1 MKEFPIPVVALG
13 PGSQPVEAG
22 PECLEMPTDMDVFRP
37 PRMAFESDAVVADG
51 VCAQL
56 RELLGRM
63 QAQGFSRRRAVR
75 LDLAGL
81 DPTLLRALS
90 DALGEGEVAV
100 RMQEGDGETLIQE
113 SAFAGVW
120 RVLRHDAAGACVE
133 DVIEACAI
141 PPRVIATARSGA
153 GADIAA
159 PALPDGAMNSPAL
172 LAELRSASQA
182 SRDEAPAHVINLTL
196 LPLTPED
203 LQYLGAALGAGT
215 TTLLSRGYGKCR
227 ITSTALR
234 DVWWVQYFNGMDK
247 LILNTVEAVDIPEV
261 ALAAEED
268 WRDSIERI
276 GDLIGVLSAH

>member
-1 MKEFPIPVVALG
+1 MKDFPIPVVTLG

-22 PECLEMPTDMDVFRP
+22 PDCLEMPTDMDVFRP
-37 PRMAFESDAVVADG
+37 PQMAFESDAVIADA

-56 RELLGRM
+56 RELLARM
-63 QAQGFSRRRAVR
+63 QAQGFSRSEAVR

-81 DPTLLRALS
+81 DPVLLRAVS

-100 RMQEGDGETLIQE
+100 RMREGDGETLIQE

-120 RVLRHDAAGACVE
+120 RVLRHDAEGTCVE
-133 DVIEACAI
+133 DVIEVCAI
-141 PPRVIATARSGA
+141 PPRVIAAARSGT
-153 GADIAA
+153 G
-159 PALPDGAMNSPAL
+159 PALTATPLPEGAMNSPAL

-182 SRDEAPAHVINLTL
+182 ARDGAPAHVINLTL
-196 LPLTPED
+196 LPLTPPD
-203 LQYLGAALGAGT
+203 LQYLGEALGPGAAT
-215 TTLLSRGYGKCR
+215 VLSRGYGKCR

-247 LILNTVEAVDIPEV
+247 LILNTVEVVDIPEV

-268 WRDSIERI
+268 WRDSVERI